1 MAANTV
7 GTMVIAT
14 AAPASNRNRSASR
27 RRVAISGTYRFAGRR
42 SAYTPRRVHTGRAS
56 PGGQAGGGHQATPG
70 DALRASLSVEH
81 PTLLRTYSRLFYVTL
96 SECASGTPRSSRST
110 CSNRAGG
117 QPYRLHRWE
126 LPDSHPQRFVGSVH
140 DDLVLD
146 ERDVLRPASMPVRS

>member
-1 MAANTV
+1 MSGFQV
-7 GTMVIAT
+7 GLGD
-14 AAPASNRNRSASR
+14 P
-27 RRVAISGTYRFAGRR
+27 GDAGRR
-42 SAYTPRRVHTGRAS
+42 AESLAERR
-56 PGGQAGGGHQATPG
+56 
-70 DALRASLSVEH
+70 H

-110 CSNRAGG
+110 CSNRADG